1 MFLSDTI
8 AAISTGMTNSGIGI
22 VRICGSEALDVADK
36 VFRSIKGTKKVS
48 EMKSHTIHYGKI
60 EDEGKM
66 IDEVLLMVMRAPN
79 TYTREDTVEINCHG
93 GIVVVKK
100 VLETVL
106 KHGARLADPGE
117 FTKRAF
123 LNGRIDLSQAEAV
136 IDVINAKNEYAL
148 ASSISQLKGVV
159 SDKVVRIREQIM
171 DQIAYIEAALD
182 DPEHMSLEH
191 YSEELQT
198 KLQEIQRELQEIIDS
213 SENGR
218 IVYEGINTVILGK
231 PNAGKSSFLNALMG
245 EERAIVTDVEGT
257 TRDTLEEHILIHG
270 ISLNLID
277 TAGIRETE
285 DKVEQIGVEKAMQ
298 CAKSADLII
307 FVIDSSRKM
316 DENDRNILE
325 LIREKKAILLYN
337 KCDLNPAVSLEE
349 IQDITSAPVVKI
361 SAKYGD
367 GVETF
372 EKTLKKMFFD
382 GKLDMNDQ
390 VFLTNAR
397 QKNDMIRARESIK
410 MVEEGIEQGMSEDF
424 FTIDLMNA
432 YEALG
437 MVIGE
442 SVEDDLVDTIFQK
455 FCMGK

>member
-22 VRICGSEALDVADK
+22 VRICGSEALNVADK

-198 KLQEIQRELQEIIDS
+198 KLQGIQRELQEIIDS

-325 LIREKKAILLYN
+325 LIKEKKTILLYN

>member
-22 VRICGSEALDVADK
+22 VRICGSEALNVADK

-198 KLQEIQRELQEIIDS
+198 KLQGIQRELQEIIDS

-349 IQDITSAPVVKI
+349 IQGITSAPVVKI

>member
-198 KLQEIQRELQEIIDS
+198 KLQGIQRELQEIIDS